1 MDSTNSS
8 AAGTGRTA
16 PGNEAS
22 AAAGTPSKA
31 QGHPPSNTDAVT
43 LKPRNPAHVAAWKA
57 GKGGAALTSI
67 SQQLDTVLMAHAARE
82 YIVMRQACVRLASA
96 VVVANES
103 EQIPDAAMGKL
114 YERARTLLAAGAAD
128 CEVGIVSQREGVED
142 MVTHT
147 KASLLNQA
155 VTDLNTGTV
164 SISSL
169 KKT

>member
-1 MDSTNSS
+1 
-8 AAGTGRTA
+8 
-16 PGNEAS
+16 
-22 AAAGTPSKA
+22 
-31 QGHPPSNTDAVT
+31 
-43 LKPRNPAHVAAWKA
+43 
-57 GKGGAALTSI
+57 
-67 SQQLDTVLMAHAARE
+67 
-82 YIVMRQACVRLASA
+82 MRQACVRLASA

-128 CEVGIVSQREGVED
+128 CEAGIVSQREGVED
-142 MVTHT
+142 TVTHT

-155 VTDLNTGTV
+155 VTDFNTGIA